1 MTWRV
6 SHCSNDAELCNIQV
20 LVAHI
25 NSKYV
30 FQEASAE
37 VIHRLNDFLSMG
49 DTFLLLLFLYHNSFS
64 DLLFR

>member
-25 NSKYV
+25 NSKNIL
-30 FQEASAE
+30 QEASAE
-37 VIHRLNDFLSMG
+37 VILRLNDFLSMG
-49 DTFLLLLFLYHNSFS
+49 DRFLILLFLNISSFS